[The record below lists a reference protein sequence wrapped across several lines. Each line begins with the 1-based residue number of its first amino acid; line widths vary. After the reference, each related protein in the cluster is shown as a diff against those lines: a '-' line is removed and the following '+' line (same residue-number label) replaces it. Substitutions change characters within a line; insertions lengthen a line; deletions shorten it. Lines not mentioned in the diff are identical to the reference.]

1 MKQTPLA
8 EHIGLLLEY
17 QALESHF
24 YTLQLFRD
32 MYEKQFTLMVA
43 KGQMTRHE
51 FSDIISVLFEIEV
64 DITEEIIKQNLT
76 AYTDT
81 ITNK

>member
-1 MKQTPLA
+1 
-8 EHIGLLLEY
+8 
-17 QALESHF
+17 
-24 YTLQLFRD
+24 
-32 MYEKQFTLMVA
+32 MVA